1 MCSEMVVVGSAIYQN
16 AAQLRF
22 IEHDEVVETFAANQ
36 SDEALDWPFCHGEC
50 GGRMIADSHC
60 PNAVSISWTECSV
73 TITKQATRRF
83 ILGKGIGYLA
93 GEPRGGRIGCH
104 TDPD

>member
-1 MCSEMVVVGSAIYQN
+1 
-16 AAQLRF
+16 
-22 IEHDEVVETFAANQ
+22 
-36 SDEALDWPFCHGEC
+36 
-50 GGRMIADSHC
+50 MIADSHC